1 MIRLFVAILLGT
13 LLFSCGKKGST
24 GVVTGWRPA
33 YASDAEYRM
42 IRSLPPQ
49 PIVNAGKIA
58 YAAGRL
64 FMVEKNKGIHIV
76 QYADP
81 ASPKKE
87 RFLEI
92 PGCYEVS
99 YKGGYLI
106 ANNGS
111 DLVSLDISQAG
122 AVRVASRLMSLD
134 ISQAGAVRV
143 ASRLP
148 KVFRSIQEAGNI
160 PPDAVAG
167 EYFECPDFSRGVIL
181 RWEKATLREPA
192 CRTTP

>member
-1 MIRLFVAILLGT
+1 
-13 LLFSCGKKGST
+13 
-24 GVVTGWRPA
+24 
-33 YASDAEYRM
+33 
-42 IRSLPPQ
+42 
-49 PIVNAGKIA
+49 
-58 YAAGRL
+58 
-64 FMVEKNKGIHIV
+64 V
-76 QYADP
+76 QYTDP

-106 ANNGS
+106 VNNGS
-111 DLVSLDISQAG
+111 DLVSLDISQPG
-122 AVRVASRLMSLD
+122 TVRVASRL
-134 ISQAGAVRV
+134 A
-143 ASRLP
+143 

-192 CRTTP
+192 CRTLP

>member
-1 MIRLFVAILLGT
+1 MIRLFATILLGII
-13 LLFSCGKKGST
+13 LFSCGKKGST
-24 GVVTGWRPA
+24 GEVTGWRPV
-33 YASDAEYRM
+33 YASDAEYKM

-64 FMVEKNKGIHIV
+64 FMVEKNKGVHIV
-76 QYADP
+76 QYTDP

-106 ANNGS
+106 VNNGS
-111 DLVSLDISQAG
+111 DLVSLDISQPG
-122 AVRVASRLMSLD
+122 TVT
-134 ISQAGAVRV
+134 V

-181 RWEKATLREPA
+181 RWEKAPLREPA
-192 CRTTP
+192 CRTIP

>member
-1 MIRLFVAILLGT
+1 MIRLFATILLGII
-13 LLFSCGKKGST
+13 LFSCGKKGST
-24 GVVTGWRPA
+24 GEVTGWRPV
-33 YASDAEYRM
+33 YASDAEYKM

-64 FMVEKNKGIHIV
+64 FMVEKNKGVHIV
-76 QYADP
+76 QYTDP

-106 ANNGS
+106 VNNGS
-111 DLVSLDISQAG
+111 DLVSLDISQPG
-122 AVRVASRLMSLD
+122 TVM
-134 ISQAGAVRV
+134 V

-192 CRTTP
+192 CKTLP

>member
-1 MIRLFVAILLGT
+1 MIRLFAAILLGT
-13 LLFSCGKKGST
+13 ILSACGKKGST
-24 GVVTGWRPA
+24 GEVTGWRPV
-33 YASDAEYRM
+33 YAGEAEYKM

-58 YAAGRL
+58 YASGRL
-64 FMVEKNKGIHIV
+64 FMVEKNKGVHVV

-81 ASPKKE
+81 ASPVKE

-106 ANNGS
+106 VNNGA
-111 DLVSLDISQAG
+111 DLVSLDISQPG
-122 AVRVASRLMSLD
+122 AVRVSSRL
-134 ISQAGAVRV
+134 A
-143 ASRLP
+143 

-167 EYFECPDFSRGVIL
+167 EYFECPDMLRGVIL
-181 RWEKATLREPA
+181 RWEKAPLREPA
-192 CRTTP
+192 CRTLP